1 MDEKEILK
9 ILLKNLCVNPHPG
22 IFINVDSLDGS
33 GQSTQVDR
41 ICEELRCQG
50 IKTLKTKEPTD
61 KMVGGL
67 IRGFLTG
74 IWDTSPAVKQLLF
87 SADRGEHLE
96 REIVPQLKKGNAVV
110 TDRYAFSTIA
120 FGSLGLPVWWLVAL
134 NNLYLWPDLTF
145 ILKVGPK
152 ECLRR
157 INKSRLGKRH
167 YFEREK
173 MLTRAWHTY
182 QTMASKL
189 TGTHIINGEQKPE
202 GSSKISKKSSLTTQS
217 LSIERL
223 GSFSFFSLQNDPNG
237 LPKHRH
243 NSLLGCTVC

>member
-9 ILLKNLCVNPHPG
+9 ILLKNLRVNPHSG

-33 GQSTQVDR
+33 GQSTQVDL
-41 ICEELRCQG
+41 ICKELTRQG

-74 IWDTSPAVKQLLF
+74 VWDPSPVVKQLLF
-87 SADRGEHLE
+87 TADRGEHLE
-96 REIVPQLKKGNAVV
+96 REIIPQLKKGNAVV

-120 FGSLGLPVWWLVAL
+120 FGSLDLPVWWLVAI

-145 ILKVGPK
+145 ILKVDPT

-157 INKSRLGKRH
+157 IDKSRLGKEAL
-167 YFEREK
+167 F
-173 MLTRAWHTY
+173 
-182 QTMASKL
+182 
-189 TGTHIINGEQKPE
+189 
-202 GSSKISKKSSLTTQS
+202 
-217 LSIERL
+217 
-223 GSFSFFSLQNDPNG
+223 
-237 LPKHRH
+237 
-243 NSLLGCTVC
+243 